1 MSEPQPPESQRP
13 DHEASSRAVP
23 LPESNYYQPAD
34 SVPGYGSPAY
44 TPAPAA
50 PTPTLSIISL
60 VLGILGVAAG
70 FVGFGLLFSIGAVV
84 LGHLGQRREP
94 GAKGFWLTGLITG
107 YLGIAINVIVLAFL
121 IIAFF
126 ALAGSVPMNY
136 PN

>member
-1 MSEPQPPESQRP
+1 MSDQQQPESQGP
-13 DHEASSRAVP
+13 VPPEPSSRAVP
-23 LPESNYYQPAD
+23 QPD
-34 SVPGYGSPAY
+34 SPAY
-44 TPAPAA
+44 PPVYGAGGYTPTAA
-50 PTPTLSIISL
+50 TASPTLSIISL

-70 FVGFGLLFSIGAVV
+70 FVGFGLLFSIGAVI

-107 YLGIAINVIVLAFL
+107 YIGIAINLLVLIFL
-121 IIAFF
+121 IIAFV